1 MGRGESTPKPG
12 SSRFVV
18 SDAPTVHFTMS
29 DQRGG
34 SMTEEEKAPS
44 ISVKDVPDPIA
55 ELRNILKE
63 QQAVIVKQNE
73 AIKALTARMNES
85 EKLAAAGAAP
95 SGAAAEPPKEDPQ
108 TVAYKAMLRE
118 MGIDENMKEE

>member
-1 MGRGESTPKPG
+1 
-12 SSRFVV
+12 
-18 SDAPTVHFTMS
+18 
-29 DQRGG
+29 
-34 SMTEEEKAPS
+34 MTEEEKAPS

-85 EKLAAAGAAP
+85 EKLAAAAATP
-95 SGAAAEPPKEDPQ
+95 AAAEQPKEDPQ
-108 TVAYKAMLRE
+108 TAAYHAMLKE